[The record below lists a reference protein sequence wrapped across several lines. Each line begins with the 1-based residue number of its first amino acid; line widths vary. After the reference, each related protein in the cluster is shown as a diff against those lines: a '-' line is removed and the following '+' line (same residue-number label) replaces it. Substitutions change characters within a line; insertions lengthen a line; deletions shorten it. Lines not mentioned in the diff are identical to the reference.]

1 MASGQKWAADAKAG
15 VLWQQTEDLVAV
27 SERTRVAGGGLY
39 PHRWK
44 RLARL
49 RRGSP
54 PQTAGTV
61 PENTGGDE
69 LRTEPVS
76 QFPARKIDNRR
87 NEQRKKRLLASF
99 LSLVL
104 ILGLLPTAALAT
116 EGTGQETS
124 QEESQEVSTNS
135 ETSKA
140 DSGTSGETGGP
151 VQGANSVA
159 YANINAALTAG
170 ETSIFLTNDANFTAF
185 ALNSGAVTIDLA
197 GHKLSLTG
205 NTGDYT
211 AITVTGGAAL
221 TICNTGSASTGV
233 LEINGYTEI
242 SRAAIIV
249 GAGSSVTL
257 TGLTYNT
264 DASGLMPKGDAATV
278 RVARSMRRG
287 TAWAQTQATPYLTHN
302 NI

>member
-1 MASGQKWAADAKAG
+1 M
-15 VLWQQTEDLVAV
+15 
-27 SERTRVAGGGLY
+27 
-39 PHRWK
+39 
-44 RLARL
+44 
-49 RRGSP
+49 
-54 PQTAGTV
+54 
-61 PENTGGDE
+61 
-69 LRTEPVS
+69 
-76 QFPARKIDNRR
+76 
-87 NEQRKKRLLASF
+87 
-99 LSLVL
+99 L

-124 QEESQEVSTNS
+124 QEESQEGSTNS

-140 DSGTSGETGGP
+140 DSGISGETGGP

-170 ETSIFLTNDANFTAF
+170 ETSISLTNDANFTAF

-221 TICNTGSASTGV
+221 TICNTGSASTGT

-264 DASGLMPKGDAATV
+264 DASGLMPKGAAAAV